1 MDNSLRA
8 TLHPEFLKD
17 MSYVLADGSVGK
29 TEFLCYFFVGQPS
42 SEQVQNTNFLR
53 S

>member
-1 MDNSLRA
+1 MNNGLRA
-8 TLHPEFLKD
+8 TVHPEFLKE
-17 MSYVLADGSVGK
+17 MRYVLADGSVGK

-42 SEQVQNTNFLR
+42 SEQVQDTNFLR